1 MQCIVSACAR
11 KYFMETQPFSL
22 NLAFFIFQ
30 LRQWALESQSVF
42 GYLQTLIFE
51 PETSKLLM
59 NLSQESSFQS
69 KKNQKTAKVKF
80 NKRTDFLWFKSWLF
94 AWLNCSLELNLWCSA
109 ETTVFF
115 FHMISWN
122 YHDQLCKKL
131 IFNLSITY

>member
-1 MQCIVSACAR
+1 
-11 KYFMETQPFSL
+11 METQPSSL

-30 LRQWALESQSVF
+30 LRQGALESQSVF

-80 NKRTDFLWFKSWLF
+80 NKRTDFLLFKS
-94 AWLNCSLELNLWCSA
+94 
-109 ETTVFF
+109 
-115 FHMISWN
+115 
-122 YHDQLCKKL
+122 
-131 IFNLSITY
+131 